1 MKLRPNFILN
11 RVCGENVILAEGVE
25 NIDFSKIISL
35 NDTAAFLWE
44 QALQG
49 PFSDISLA
57 QALVDNYEI
66 NEEVAL
72 RDVREILQIWKDEGL
87 IDE

>member
-49 PFSDISLA
+49 PSDISLA

-72 RDVREILQIWKDEGL
+72 RDVREILQIWKNEGL